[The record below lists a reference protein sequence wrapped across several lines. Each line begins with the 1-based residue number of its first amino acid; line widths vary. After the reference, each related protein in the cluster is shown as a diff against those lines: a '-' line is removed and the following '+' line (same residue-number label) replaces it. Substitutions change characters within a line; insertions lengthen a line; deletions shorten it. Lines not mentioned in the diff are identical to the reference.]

1 MRYFIFTS
9 KAEDKQLAVV
19 DLWKCE
25 GAELQNHQE
34 TIIVKTDNGSI
45 YVCIENDKDRNS
57 EFLRFTT
64 EYCKMEDND
73 PFTMMIEEIRH

>member
-1 MRYFIFTS
+1 MRYFIFKTQD
-9 KAEDKQLAVV
+9 EEVAVV

-34 TIIVKTDNGSI
+34 LIKVKTDNGYI
-45 YVCIENDKDRNS
+45 DVHIVNDIDRNK

-64 EYCKMEDND
+64 ELCKMEDND